1 MTDKKNPPRAVGHL
15 IGQSVLRIE
24 DGPLLAGSGT
34 FAADWM
40 FPGMLH
46 MRVVRSSI
54 AHGDIRGIDTEAA
67 LALDGV
73 AAVWTAADVTDIPP
87 IDFRATKY
95 TGLDPYKQPVLAAER
110 VRYVGESLAVVFAET
125 AHVAEDAA
133 NLVFADIAERPPQLE
148 ASDPPGEFLPGTD
161 TEATVI
167 EKGYGDV
174 AAAFAA
180 ADAVVDLDLRIGR
193 HSGVPLECRGGVARV
208 APETGVLE
216 LYAGTKRPHPNR
228 DLIAKTLRL
237 DPAKVNLFEGNVG
250 GGFGIRGE
258 LYPEDFLLCAAAL
271 RLGRPVRWIEDRR
284 EHLISANHSRQ
295 QRHNIRAAIDKDGRI
310 LGIDNVFFHDQG
322 AYLRTHGVRVPDMTA
337 GLTLGGY
344 VVPAYRVAGHA
355 RLTNK
360 TPAAT
365 YRAPGRYEG
374 TFVRERLM
382 DAIAARVGID
392 RVEVRRRNLVPAAS
406 MPFERLLDALEVDVV
421 LDSGDYEAL
430 LDRALAALD
439 WENLQAELMR
449 RRAEGETVGAG
460 IAFFVEKS
468 GLGPT
473 DTARVEIDAD
483 GRLSVICGAS
493 NLGQG
498 VATVMAQICADVLG
512 ADYAAI
518 DVTCGRTDRIAEGYG
533 SHASRTTVM
542 TGTAVMM
549 AATALKEK
557 LVAVAAGQLQAEP
570 AQIDISGGRAV
581 HADSNASMS
590 MSEVV
595 AASGEALLKADSRF
609 DTTHMNYPYGL
620 HAAVVAVDRDTGIA
634 AVEKFLIAYDIGCA
648 INPMLVDGQLQGGLA
663 QGIGGALFEEFTYDS
678 SGQPLSSTFAD
689 YMMPGSTEVP
699 GADIV
704 LTEDAPSPL
713 NPMGVKGAGEGGI
726 NGVGAAVASAIDD
739 AIGKPGAVTELPVTP
754 RRLLAL
760 LDEVFPQADREAQ
773 TT

>member
-1 MTDKKNPPRAVGHL
+1 MIEAMKDTRASGGSP
-15 IGQSVLRIE
+15 IGQSVPRLE
-24 DGPLLAGSGT
+24 DAPLLAGSGT
-34 FAADWM
+34 FAADWV
-40 FPGMLH
+40 FPDMLH

-54 AHGDIRGIDTEAA
+54 AHGDIRSIDAAAA
-67 LALDGV
+67 LDLDGV
-73 AAVWTAADVTDIPP
+73 IAVWTAADVVDIPP

-110 VRYVGESLAVVFAET
+110 VRYVGEPVAVVFAQT
-125 AHVAEDAA
+125 AHIAEDAA
-133 NLVFADIAERPPQLE
+133 GLVFVDFTERAPVLE
-148 ASDPPGEFLPGTD
+148 ASEPPGEFLPGTD
-161 TEATVI
+161 TEATII
-167 EKGYGDV
+167 EKGYGDIE
-174 AAAFAA
+174 AAFAA
-180 ADAVVDLDLRIGR
+180 AHAVVELDLRIGR

-208 APETGVLE
+208 NAETGVLE

-258 LYPEDFLLCAAAL
+258 LYPEDFLICAAAL
-271 RLGRPVRWIEDRR
+271 RLGRPIRWIEDRR

-295 QRHNIRAAIDKDGRI
+295 QRHNIRAAIDADGRI
-310 LGIDNVFFHDQG
+310 LGIDNDFFHDQG

-337 GLTLGGY
+337 GLSLGGY

-392 RVEVRRRNLVPAAS
+392 RVEVRRRNLVSAES
-406 MPFERLLDALEVDVV
+406 MPFTRPLDALEVDVV
-421 LDSGDYEAL
+421 LDSGDYEGL
-430 LDRALAALD
+430 LDKALAALD
-439 WENLQAELMR
+439 WDNLQVDLER
-449 RRAEGETVGAG
+449 RRAAGETVGAG
-460 IAFFVEKS
+460 LAFFVEKS

-473 DTARVEIDAD
+473 DTARVELGAD
-483 GRLSVICGAS
+483 GGLSVICGAS

-498 VATVMAQICADVLG
+498 VVTVMAQICAAALG
-512 ADYAAI
+512 ADPAGI

-549 AATALKEK
+549 AAEALKDK
-557 LVAVAAGQLQAEP
+557 LITLAAGQLQAEP
-570 AQIDISGGRAV
+570 GQVNISGGHAV
-581 HADSNASMS
+581 HTGSGASMS
-590 MSEVV
+590 MAEIVAVSGEQVV
-595 AASGEALLKADSRF
+595 AADSRF

-634 AVEKFLIAYDIGCA
+634 HVEKFLIAYDIGCA
-648 INPMLVDGQLQGGLA
+648 INPMLVGGQLQGGLA
-663 QGIGGALFEEFTYDS
+663 QGIGGALFEEFTYDP

-713 NPMGVKGAGEGGI
+713 NPLGVKGAGEGGI

-739 AIGKPGAVTELPVTP
+739 AIGRPGAVTELPVTP
-754 RRLLAL
+754 RRLRAL
-760 LDEVFPQADREAQ
+760 LA
-773 TT
+773 